1 MAQSTEG
8 FSVAMLQNHHTK
20 AWEHLYDLLS
30 CDLRSFVQRIGA
42 TSPDDIVSETM
53 LNIVRDINSFHG
65 TWEELRPWAFR
76 IARHRVIDAARLH
89 KRRPEQVPLADTSLE
104 SFSVHSDGNNVDLS
118 GLAHAF
124 EQLSQE
130 QREVLWLRYVLDFS
144 LATTSE
150 IMGSTPDA
158 VASMAHRALGR
169 LRQIL

>member
-1 MAQSTEG
+1 MVQSTDN
-8 FSVAMLQNHHTK
+8 FSIDLLKSRDTK

-30 CDLRSFVQRIGA
+30 SDVKSFVQRIGA

-53 LNIVRDINSFHG
+53 LNIVRDIHSFQG
-65 TWEELRPWAFR
+65 AVEELRPWAFR

-89 KRRPEQVPLADTSLE
+89 KRRPEQVPLVDTALE
-104 SFSVHSDGNNVDLS
+104 SFSVHPDGNEIDLS

-124 EQLSQE
+124 EQLTQE